1 GTPLHQG
8 QLLRTDQFLVQTGA
22 CGQVK
27 EVGKNASEER
37 LIVVSSQEIPDD
49 PVSPT
54 IEALILLHS
63 KVSTLAEN
71 HQLTTRLVVP
81 SNKVGCILGEGG
93 KVITEMRRRT
103 GAEIRVYSKADK
115 PKYLSFDEELVQV
128 AGLPAIERGALTEIA
143 SRL

>member
-1 GTPLHQG
+1 MAAHRQHLQS
-8 QLLRTDQFLVQTGA
+8 QLWRLVDTAYGIKKFDPERRGRRVVSYKAYSVEGKIKASRA
-22 CGQVK
+22 CVQVK

-54 IEALILLHS
+54 IEALILLRNG
-63 KVSTLAEN
+63 L
-71 HQLTTRLVVP
+71 
-81 SNKVGCILGEGG
+81 
-93 KVITEMRRRT
+93 
-103 GAEIRVYSKADK
+103 GAEIPVYSKADK

-128 AGLPAIERGALTEIA
+128 AGLPAIARGALTEIA

>member
-1 GTPLHQG
+1 WTPLHQG
-8 QLLRTDQFLVQTGA
+8 QLLRTDQFMVQTGA
-22 CGQVK
+22 CVQVK

-54 IEALILLHS
+54 IEALILLRG

-81 SNKVGCILGEGG
+81 SNKVVFMG
-93 KVITEMRRRT
+93 KV
-103 GAEIRVYSKADK
+103 
-115 PKYLSFDEELVQV
+115 
-128 AGLPAIERGALTEIA
+128 ER
-143 SRL
+143 

>member
-1 GTPLHQG
+1 MQMIIPIGIALP
-8 QLLRTDQFLVQTGA
+8 FLSRVFTILYPPTYSFQ
-22 CGQVK
+22 
-27 EVGKNASEER
+27 
-37 LIVVSSQEIPDD
+37 IPDD

-128 AGLPAIERGALTEIA
+128 IYLAIPTPEIHILPL
-143 SRL
+143 